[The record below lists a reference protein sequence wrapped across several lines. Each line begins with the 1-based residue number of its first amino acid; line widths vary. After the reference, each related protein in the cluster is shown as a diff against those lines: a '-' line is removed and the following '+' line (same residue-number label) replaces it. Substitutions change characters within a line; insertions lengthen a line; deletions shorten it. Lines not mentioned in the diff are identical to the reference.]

1 MPKKNKE
8 DTNKTEANL
17 ISFKVLL
24 NRKNQIVTELS
35 QFPEKHIDKVF
46 HSDEAWMVRSVIKK
60 GKEKLSTLHEYL
72 QRELQAL
79 QDKNN

>member
-1 MPKKNKE
+1 MKETNKE
-8 DTNKTEANL
+8 VKKKTEANL

-35 QFPEKHIDKVF
+35 QLPEKHIENLF
-46 HSDEAWMVRSVIKK
+46 HSDEAWVVRNVIKRS
-60 GKEKLSTLHEYL
+60 KEKLSTLHDFL

-79 QDKNN
+79 QDKQ